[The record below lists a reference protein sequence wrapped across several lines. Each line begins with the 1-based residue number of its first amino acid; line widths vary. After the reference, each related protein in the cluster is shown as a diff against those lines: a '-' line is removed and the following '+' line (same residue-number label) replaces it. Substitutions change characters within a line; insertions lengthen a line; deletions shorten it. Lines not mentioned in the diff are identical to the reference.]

1 VGGARGRSTVG
12 GPSQGSTVEGR
23 ERPLGDFSP
32 GRDSP
37 LGGTQG
43 TRHQLP
49 LTSKLP
55 STASM
60 LPPLPPAPPVLP
72 GVGLSLLS
80 SSIHVSLHPP
90 IAPYFYP
97 GPCLPFLWQQHR
109 DVHPMGNFPAVAAW
123 VAILEI
129 LKQKVLLPRFC
140 AKNEDLGRGPRATAT
155 HSTERPRGV
164 LSAEGSLHAPPAQ
177 LHFRSLAGHAHYLRH
192 AGAVTRI
199 PESRPGN
206 QGAARVSVEERTGK
220 HL

>member
-1 VGGARGRSTVG
+1 MAPSRWVRAVSGDLCPSAQIGERQVGGARGRSTVG

-80 SSIHVSLHPP
+80 SSIHVKSPSPNRPIFLSRTLPP
-90 IAPYFYP
+90 I
-97 GPCLPFLWQQHR
+97 L
-109 DVHPMGNFPAVAAW
+109 VAATPRCPPHGQLSSSCG
-123 VAILEI
+123 VGSNFRNPQT
-129 LKQKVLLPRFC
+129 KSSTPKVLC
-140 AKNEDLGRGPRATAT
+140 KE
-155 HSTERPRGV
+155 
-164 LSAEGSLHAPPAQ
+164 
-177 LHFRSLAGHAHYLRH
+177 
-192 AGAVTRI
+192 
-199 PESRPGN
+199 
-206 QGAARVSVEERTGK
+206 
-220 HL
+220 